1 MKCLKI
7 VTCYFGKRRFDF
19 NTPKDMG
26 NYIIKM
32 LENEIN
38 IENGVDT
45 DVVFVNNNNNHNIE
59 LNSLLNSFNDVKTKN
74 GKIIVNV
81 RENLNGS
88 FGAYYDMF
96 FKYMDDYDYFFF
108 CEDDV
113 LIYKEKYISEFIEFL
128 NSDESIGF
136 VCLAPISYSFGN
148 DRIHSGGGCGLS
160 SKEKFLK
167 VYSKESVNELL
178 VNKRANNNNVD
189 DYNLF
194 QSLEIEFTNSFVRNG
209 LTIKNHPK
217 FFPLCDNYE
226 IHGGQKYYKK
236 LLDCYLKGEFIYKVG
251 E

>member
-7 VTCYFGKRRFDF
+7 IACYFGKRRFDF

-26 NYIIKM
+26 NFIKKM

-45 DVVFVNNNNNHNIE
+45 DVVFINNDNNNTE
-59 LNSLLNSFNDVKTKN
+59 LNLLLSSYNNTKTKN

-96 FKYMDDYDYFFF
+96 FKYMNDYEYFFF

-113 LIYKEKYISEFIEFL
+113 LIYKEKYISEFISFL
-128 NSDESIGF
+128 NSSELIGF
-136 VCLAPISYSFGN
+136 VCLAPISHYYGIKK
-148 DRIHSGGGCGLS
+148 IHSGGGCGLT
-160 SKEKFLK
+160 SKKKFLK
-167 VYSKESVNELL
+167 VYSEDSVNELL
-178 VNKRANNNNVD
+178 KNKRKDNRNIDN
-189 DYNLF
+189 YSLF
-194 QSLEIEFTNSFVRNG
+194 QSLEVEFTNTFVRNG
-209 LTIKNHPK
+209 FNIENHPK
-217 FFPLCDNYE
+217 FLPLCDNYKS
-226 IHGGQKYYKK
+226 HGGQKDYGK
-236 LLDCYLKGEFIYKVG
+236 LLNYYTNGEFIYKVG

>member
-7 VTCYFGKRRFDF
+7 IACYFGKRRFDF

-26 NYIIKM
+26 TFIKKM

-38 IENGVDT
+38 IENGVNT
-45 DVVFVNNNNNHNIE
+45 DVVFINNDNNNVE
-59 LNSLLNSFNDVKTKN
+59 LNLLLNSYNEVKTKN

-96 FKYMDDYDYFFF
+96 FKYMNDYDYFFF

-113 LIYKEKYISEFIEFL
+113 LIYKEKYISEFINFL
-128 NSDESIGF
+128 NSNELIGF
-136 VCLAPISYSFGN
+136 VCLAPISHWFGVQK
-148 DRIHSGGGCGLS
+148 IHSGGGCGLT

-167 VYSKESVNELL
+167 VYSEDSVNQLL
-178 VNKRANNNNVD
+178 ENKRRDNGNIDN
-189 DYNLF
+189 YGLF
-194 QSLEIEFTNSFVRNG
+194 QTLEIEFTSTFVRNG
-209 LTIKNHPK
+209 FNIENHPN

-226 IHGGQKYYKK
+226 IHGGQKHYKK
-236 LLDCYLKGEFIYKVG
+236 LLDSYVNGEFIYKVG

>member
-7 VTCYFGKRRFDF
+7 IACYFGKRRFDF

-26 NYIIKM
+26 SYIQRM

-38 IENGVDT
+38 IENGVNT
-45 DVVFVNNNNNHNIE
+45 DVVFVNNENNNEE
-59 LNSLLNSFNDVKTKN
+59 LNLLLNSYNEVKTKN
-74 GKIIVNV
+74 GKIIINV

-113 LIYKEKYISEFIEFL
+113 LIYKEKYISEFIEYL
-128 NSDESIGF
+128 NSDELIGF
-136 VCLAPISYSFGN
+136 VCLAPISYSLGVQS
-148 DRIHSGGGCGLS
+148 IHSGGGCGLT

-167 VYSKESVNELL
+167 VYSKESVNQLL
-178 VNKRANNNNVD
+178 ENKRKNNNNID
-189 DYNLF
+189 NYNLF
-194 QSLEIEFTNSFVRNG
+194 QILEIEFTSTFMRNG
-209 LTIKNHPK
+209 FNIKNHPK

-226 IHGGQKYYKK
+226 IHGGQKHYKQ
-236 LLDCYLKGEFIYKVG
+236 LLNSYENGEFIYKVG